1 MMACSFRSTD
11 PNRLRARF
19 CSPADLIHRLFV
31 CISGVADQLQTNYP
45 SDLRRVL
52 KMVLQPNEVV
62 PVYEVWKRIADSD
75 VNIVNF
81 ISICPTPTN
90 FSRA

>member
-1 MMACSFRSTD
+1 MACSFRPTD

-62 PVYEVWKRIADSD
+62 PVYEVLKKIVDSD
-75 VNIVNF
+75 VNTINLLNIWRTAINF
-81 ISICPTPTN
+81 
-90 FSRA
+90 R